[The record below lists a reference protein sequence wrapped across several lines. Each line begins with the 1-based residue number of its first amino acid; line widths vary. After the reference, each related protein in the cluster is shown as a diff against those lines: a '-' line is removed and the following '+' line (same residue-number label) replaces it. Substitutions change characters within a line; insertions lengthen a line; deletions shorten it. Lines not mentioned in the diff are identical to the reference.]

1 MKFIFTNKDV
11 YKPRISFYQYTDE
24 LYRIVY
30 SKAVREKGF
39 ENIQLKK
46 HSTKEEVEYSSL
58 SRTRRN
64 IRELSLCNNFT
75 YFATLTVSSSRFDR
89 YALDDCQEHLRSIIK
104 KIKRNNKDFI
114 YIFITEKHKDGAFHF
129 HGLVSGLD
137 FYINQNGYLSN
148 KDFDTLG
155 FNSFSPIKD
164 KQKVSNYILKYITK
178 DCVKNSKGTVY
189 ISSRGLKKANK
200 TYLPL
205 DTKVNYTYENDF
217 VKIKDFNINDLSKD
231 ETLELYTKLNI
242 AIDNF

>member
-11 YKPRISFYQYTDE
+11 YRPRISFYQYTDE

-39 ENIQLKK
+39 ENIQPNKP
-46 HSTKEEVEYSSL
+46 STKEEVEYSSL

-75 YFATLTVSSSRFDR
+75 HFATLTVSSSRFDR

-148 KDFDTLG
+148 KDFDILG
-155 FNSFSPIKD
+155 FNSFSVIKD

-205 DTKVNYTYENDF
+205 DTKVKYTYENDF
-217 VKIKDFNINDLSKD
+217 VKIKDFNINDLPK
-231 ETLELYTKLNI
+231 EEILELYTKLNI
-242 AIDNF
+242 TVDNF

>member
-11 YKPRISFYQYTDE
+11 YRPRISFYQYTDE

-46 HSTKEEVEYSSL
+46 SSTKEEVEYSSL

-75 YFATLTVSSSRFDR
+75 HFATLTVSSSRFDR

-155 FNSFSPIKD
+155 FNSFSIIKD

-205 DTKVNYTYENDF
+205 DTKVKYTYENDF
-217 VKIKDFNINDLSKD
+217 VKIKDFNINDLPK
-231 ETLELYTKLNI
+231 EELLELYTKLNI
-242 AIDNF
+242 TVDNF